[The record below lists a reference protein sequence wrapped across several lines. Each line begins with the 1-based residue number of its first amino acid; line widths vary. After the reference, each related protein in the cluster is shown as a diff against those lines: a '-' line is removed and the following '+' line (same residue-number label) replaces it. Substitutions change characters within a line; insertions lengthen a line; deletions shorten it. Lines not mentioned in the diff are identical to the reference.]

1 MNKNLIELA
10 RSTGDTR
17 IKIFRQEDM
26 LAELKALR
34 KEYPMNIILS
44 YFSNWRY
51 MERLRQY
58 SDYDNNLSDYYSFY
72 YCNHFD
78 PRPNCDESIYWMVF
92 RAYDEI
98 GKIREAILDNYQ
110 GVANMIRTQ
119 EVFMEM
125 HYAWNKESTVELY
138 FLHDGCYGTLDKDYL
153 EKLNK
158 LA

>member
-10 RSTGDTR
+10 RTTGDPR

-34 KEYPMNIILS
+34 KEYPLS
-44 YFSNWRY
+44 TMLASFSNRRY
-51 MERLRQY
+51 IKRLRWY
-58 SDYDNNLSDYYSFY
+58 SDYTYNRSDYYSFY

-92 RAYDEI
+92 RTYDAIDDIADAVRKNYSSIDEI
-98 GKIREAILDNYQ
+98 
-110 GVANMIRTQ
+110 IRTQ

-138 FLHDGCYGTLDKDYL
+138 FLHDGCHGTLNKDYL
-153 EKLNK
+153 EKLDR